1 MTGALVLGVI
11 VGLAWGLY
19 GPGVGIVLGILAL
32 GTLARAAIRR
42 AT

>member
-1 MTGALVLGVI
+1 MTGPLVVGVI

-19 GPGVGIVLGILAL
+19 GPGVGVALAILAL
-32 GTLARAAIRR
+32 AVLARAAIRR